1 MRELA
6 TVQVYNEVMR
16 GVDRADQIVQ
26 FYPLC
31 RRALNSSILFEKYT
45 TEQNKKEK
53 SIAFTDIVFD
63 NSENYRASRKEGE
76 RGADDESVARTIPT
90 APIPPRR
97 KRPPMTDPADL
108 YRVASESIR
117 RFISHQEKKSTA
129 SKNCGVCSNT

>member
-1 MRELA
+1 MKELA
-6 TVQVYNEVMR
+6 TVRVYNEVMK

-31 RRALNSSILFEKYT
+31 RRTLNSCTLFEKYT
-45 TEQNKKEK
+45 IEQNKKEK
-53 SIAFTDIVFD
+53 SIAFTDIFLD
-63 NSENYRASRKEGE
+63 TSENYRATIKWVEKGI
-76 RGADDESVARTIPT
+76 DDEFLATTIPT

-117 RFISHQEKKSTA
+117 RFISHQEKKGTA
-129 SKNCGVCSNT
+129 SKNCGVC